1 MSEEVLVAE
10 KIFEEEVIIE
20 ETKGQIKPKAGWANR
35 RLSQKMNKQI
45 CFVCR
50 EKQKRKQNKFV
61 CSFFGR
67 IYSASICFGFYLTFS
82 FALDDEF

>member
-10 KIFEEEVIIE
+10 KIFEEEVIVE
-20 ETKGQIKPKAGWANR
+20 ETKGQIKPKAGWANH

-50 EKQKRKQNKFV
+50 EKQKSKQNKFV

-67 IYSASICFGFYLTFS
+67 IYIAPICFQFYLTFRNK
-82 FALDDEF
+82 F